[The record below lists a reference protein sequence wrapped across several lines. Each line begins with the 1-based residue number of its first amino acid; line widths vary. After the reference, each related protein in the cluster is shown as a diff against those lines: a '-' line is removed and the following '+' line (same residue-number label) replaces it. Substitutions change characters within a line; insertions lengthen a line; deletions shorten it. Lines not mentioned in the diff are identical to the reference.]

1 MFLPK
6 LVRLVMIV
14 MEFDVSV
21 LIGAGI
27 GVTNHEFDGIQ

>member
-21 LIGAGI
+21 LIGAEI
-27 GVTNHEFDGIQ
+27 GVTNHDFDGIR